1 MKYYFTWHDIED
13 NFEENRCSWPETWI
27 DVQVYSDSVEIYQ
40 NRDKPQKS
48 DMQYLKDIF
57 GRNYSM
63 EKNTLL
69 IDFTETSLD
78 IIFQFDDSPK
88 AEKKYAPLF
97 RDIYFQKCEST
108 DTDFDDLKM
117 IAFHSYK
124 GGVGRTLSLTAFL
137 RQCTQKYP
145 DKKIKMVA
153 NLPYYI
159 TTPIIMNVLEN
170 HIPVESITV
179 MIQKEV
185 AYRMKAQPSTKD
197 YGSLSLAVQYY
208 CEPYLVANV
217 PQNCFM
223 PRPNVD
229 SAVIKLTVMDKP
241 KVQVNNEKFMFE
253 FIKAAFSQRR
263 KTLVNC
269 IFSSGLLTLSK
280 DEIGKMLNGL
290 GYDERVRGE
299 SLTLE
304 DYGKITDEAEKYI
317 K

>member
-1 MKYYFTWHDIED
+1 MMEASLAYKTKKIVEKYGFSFKKNFGQNFLVDERVLGKIVSSAEISKDDVVIEVGPGIGTLTQALAK
-13 NFEENRCSWPETWI
+13 EAYK
-27 DVQVYSDSVEIYQ
+27 VVAVEI
-40 NRDKPQKS
+40 DT
-48 DMQYLKDIF
+48 
-57 GRNYSM
+57 
-63 EKNTLL
+63 TLVPIL
-69 IDFTETSLD
+69 GELLS
-78 IIFQFDDSPK
+78 
-88 AEKKYAPLF
+88 
-97 RDIYFQKCEST
+97 
-108 DTDFDDLKM
+108 DFDNIEIINEDILKVDVNA
-117 IAFHSYK
+117 IAE
-124 GGVGRTLSLTAFL
+124 
-137 RQCTQKYP
+137 KYP

>member
-1 MKYYFTWHDIED
+1 MEASLAYKTKKIVEKYGFSFKKNFGQNFLVDERVLGKIVSSAEISKDDVVIEVGPGIGTLTQALAK
-13 NFEENRCSWPETWI
+13 EAYK
-27 DVQVYSDSVEIYQ
+27 VVAVEI
-40 NRDKPQKS
+40 DTTLVPILGELLS
-48 DMQYLKDIF
+48 DFDNIEIINEDILKVDVNAI
-57 GRNYSM
+57 
-63 EKNTLL
+63 
-69 IDFTETSLD
+69 
-78 IIFQFDDSPK
+78 
-88 AEKKYAPLF
+88 AEKYL
-97 RDIYFQKCEST
+97 
-108 DTDFDDLKM
+108 
-117 IAFHSYK
+117 
-124 GGVGRTLSLTAFL
+124 
-137 RQCTQKYP
+137 

>member
-1 MKYYFTWHDIED
+1 MEASLAYKTKKIVEKNGFSFKKNFGQIFLVDERVVGKIVSSAEISKDDVVIEVGPGIGTLTQALAK
-13 NFEENRCSWPETWI
+13 EAYK
-27 DVQVYSDSVEIYQ
+27 VVAVEI
-40 NRDKPQKS
+40 DT
-48 DMQYLKDIF
+48 
-57 GRNYSM
+57 
-63 EKNTLL
+63 TLVPIL
-69 IDFTETSLD
+69 GELLS
-78 IIFQFDDSPK
+78 
-88 AEKKYAPLF
+88 
-97 RDIYFQKCEST
+97 
-108 DTDFDDLKM
+108 DFDNIEIINEDILKVDVNA
-117 IAFHSYK
+117 IAE
-124 GGVGRTLSLTAFL
+124 
-137 RQCTQKYP
+137 KYP

>member
-1 MKYYFTWHDIED
+1 MEASLAYKTKKIVEKYGFSFKKNFGQNFLVDERVLGKIVSSAEISKDDVVIEVGPGIGTLTQALAK
-13 NFEENRCSWPETWI
+13 EAYK
-27 DVQVYSDSVEIYQ
+27 VVAVEI
-40 NRDKPQKS
+40 DTTLVPILGELLS
-48 DMQYLKDIF
+48 DFNNIEIINEDILKVDVNAI
-57 GRNYSM
+57 
-63 EKNTLL
+63 
-69 IDFTETSLD
+69 
-78 IIFQFDDSPK
+78 
-88 AEKKYAPLF
+88 AE
-97 RDIYFQKCEST
+97 
-108 DTDFDDLKM
+108 
-117 IAFHSYK
+117 
-124 GGVGRTLSLTAFL
+124 
-137 RQCTQKYP
+137 KYP

-185 AYRMKAQPSTKD
+185 AYRMQAKPSTKD

-241 KVQVNNEKFMFE
+241 QVQVNNEKFMFE

-269 IFSSGLLTLSK
+269 IFSSGILTLSK
-280 DEIGKMLNGL
+280 DEMGKMLNSL

-299 SLTLE
+299 SLSLS
-304 DYGKITDEAEKYI
+304 DYGKITDEAEKF
-317 K
+317 KK

>member
-1 MKYYFTWHDIED
+1 MEASLAYKTKKIVEKYGFSFKKNFGQNFLVDERVLGKIVSSAEISKDDVVIEVGPGIGTLTQALAK
-13 NFEENRCSWPETWI
+13 EAYK
-27 DVQVYSDSVEIYQ
+27 VVAVEI
-40 NRDKPQKS
+40 DT
-48 DMQYLKDIF
+48 
-57 GRNYSM
+57 
-63 EKNTLL
+63 TLVPIL
-69 IDFTETSLD
+69 GELLS
-78 IIFQFDDSPK
+78 
-88 AEKKYAPLF
+88 
-97 RDIYFQKCEST
+97 
-108 DTDFDDLKM
+108 DFDNIEIINEDILKVDVNA
-117 IAFHSYK
+117 IAE
-124 GGVGRTLSLTAFL
+124 
-137 RQCTQKYP
+137 KYP

-317 K
+317 M

>member
-1 MKYYFTWHDIED
+1 MEASLAYKTKKIVEKYGFSFKKNFGQNFLVDERVLGKIVSSAEISKDDVVIEVGPGIGTLTQALAK
-13 NFEENRCSWPETWI
+13 EAYK
-27 DVQVYSDSVEIYQ
+27 VVAVEI
-40 NRDKPQKS
+40 DT
-48 DMQYLKDIF
+48 
-57 GRNYSM
+57 
-63 EKNTLL
+63 TLVPIL
-69 IDFTETSLD
+69 GELLS
-78 IIFQFDDSPK
+78 
-88 AEKKYAPLF
+88 
-97 RDIYFQKCEST
+97 
-108 DTDFDDLKM
+108 DFDNIEIINEDILKVDVNA
-117 IAFHSYK
+117 IAE
-124 GGVGRTLSLTAFL
+124 
-137 RQCTQKYP
+137 KYP

-304 DYGKITDEAEKYI
+304 DYGKITDEAEKYKVKRNI
-317 K
+317 CPNYLILY

>member
-1 MKYYFTWHDIED
+1 MEASLAYKTKKIVEKYGFSFKKNFGQNFLVDERVLGKIVSSAEISKDDVVIEVGPGIGTLTQALAK
-13 NFEENRCSWPETWI
+13 EAYK
-27 DVQVYSDSVEIYQ
+27 VVAVEI
-40 NRDKPQKS
+40 DT
-48 DMQYLKDIF
+48 
-57 GRNYSM
+57 
-63 EKNTLL
+63 TLVPIL
-69 IDFTETSLD
+69 GELLS
-78 IIFQFDDSPK
+78 
-88 AEKKYAPLF
+88 
-97 RDIYFQKCEST
+97 
-108 DTDFDDLKM
+108 DFDNIEIINEDILKVDVNA
-117 IAFHSYK
+117 IAE
-124 GGVGRTLSLTAFL
+124 
-137 RQCTQKYP
+137 KYP

-179 MIQKEV
+179 MIQKD
-185 AYRMKAQPSTKD
+185 RMKAQPSTKD

>member
-1 MKYYFTWHDIED
+1 MEASLAYKTKKIVEKYGFSFKKNFGQNFLVDERVLGKIVSSAEISKDDVVIEVGPGIGTLTQALAK
-13 NFEENRCSWPETWI
+13 EAYK
-27 DVQVYSDSVEIYQ
+27 VVAVEI
-40 NRDKPQKS
+40 DT
-48 DMQYLKDIF
+48 
-57 GRNYSM
+57 
-63 EKNTLL
+63 TLVPIL
-69 IDFTETSLD
+69 GELLS
-78 IIFQFDDSPK
+78 
-88 AEKKYAPLF
+88 
-97 RDIYFQKCEST
+97 
-108 DTDFDDLKM
+108 DFDNIEIINEDILKLDVNA
-117 IAFHSYK
+117 IAE
-124 GGVGRTLSLTAFL
+124 
-137 RQCTQKYP
+137 KYP
-145 DKKIKMVA
+145 DKKIKLVA

>member
-1 MKYYFTWHDIED
+1 MEASLAYKTKKIVEKYGFSFKKNFGQNFLVDERVLGKIVSSAEISKDDMVIEVGPGIGTLTQALAK
-13 NFEENRCSWPETWI
+13 EAYK
-27 DVQVYSDSVEIYQ
+27 VVAVEI
-40 NRDKPQKS
+40 DT
-48 DMQYLKDIF
+48 
-57 GRNYSM
+57 
-63 EKNTLL
+63 TLVPIL
-69 IDFTETSLD
+69 GELLS
-78 IIFQFDDSPK
+78 
-88 AEKKYAPLF
+88 
-97 RDIYFQKCEST
+97 
-108 DTDFDDLKM
+108 DFDNIEIINEDILKVDVNA
-117 IAFHSYK
+117 IAE
-124 GGVGRTLSLTAFL
+124 
-137 RQCTQKYP
+137 KYP

>member
-1 MKYYFTWHDIED
+1 MEASLAYKTKKIVEKYGFSFKKNFGQNFLVDERVLGKIVSSAEISKDDVVIEVGPGIGTLTQALAK
-13 NFEENRCSWPETWI
+13 EAYK
-27 DVQVYSDSVEIYQ
+27 VVAVEI
-40 NRDKPQKS
+40 DT
-48 DMQYLKDIF
+48 
-57 GRNYSM
+57 
-63 EKNTLL
+63 TLVPIL
-69 IDFTETSLD
+69 GELLS
-78 IIFQFDDSPK
+78 
-88 AEKKYAPLF
+88 
-97 RDIYFQKCEST
+97 
-108 DTDFDDLKM
+108 DFDNIEIINEDILKVDVNA
-117 IAFHSYK
+117 IAE
-124 GGVGRTLSLTAFL
+124 
-137 RQCTQKYP
+137 KYP

-269 IFSSGLLTLSK
+269 IFSSGLLILSK

>member
-1 MKYYFTWHDIED
+1 MEASLAYKTKKIVEKYGFSFKKNFGQNFLVDERVLGKIVSSAEISKDDVVIEVGPGIGTLTQALAK
-13 NFEENRCSWPETWI
+13 EAYK
-27 DVQVYSDSVEIYQ
+27 VVAVEI
-40 NRDKPQKS
+40 DT
-48 DMQYLKDIF
+48 
-57 GRNYSM
+57 
-63 EKNTLL
+63 TLVPIL
-69 IDFTETSLD
+69 GELLS
-78 IIFQFDDSPK
+78 
-88 AEKKYAPLF
+88 
-97 RDIYFQKCEST
+97 
-108 DTDFDDLKM
+108 DFDNIEIINEDILKVDVNA
-117 IAFHSYK
+117 IAE
-124 GGVGRTLSLTAFL
+124 
-137 RQCTQKYP
+137 KYP

-241 KVQVNNEKFMFE
+241 KVQLNNEKFMFE

-280 DEIGKMLNGL
+280 DEIGKVLNGL

>member
-1 MKYYFTWHDIED
+1 MEASLAYKTKKIVEKYGFSFKKNFGQNFLVDERVLGKIVSSAEISKDDVVIEVGPGIGTLTQALAK
-13 NFEENRCSWPETWI
+13 EAYK
-27 DVQVYSDSVEIYQ
+27 VVAVEI
-40 NRDKPQKS
+40 DT
-48 DMQYLKDIF
+48 
-57 GRNYSM
+57 
-63 EKNTLL
+63 TLVPIL
-69 IDFTETSLD
+69 GELLS
-78 IIFQFDDSPK
+78 
-88 AEKKYAPLF
+88 
-97 RDIYFQKCEST
+97 
-108 DTDFDDLKM
+108 DFDNIEIINEDILKVDVNA
-117 IAFHSYK
+117 IAE
-124 GGVGRTLSLTAFL
+124 
-137 RQCTQKYP
+137 KYP

-304 DYGKITDEAEKYI
+304 DYGKIADEAEKYI

>member
-1 MKYYFTWHDIED
+1 MEASLAYKTKKIVEKYGFSFKKNFGQNFLVDERVLGKIVSSAEISKDDVVIEVGPGIGTLTQALAK
-13 NFEENRCSWPETWI
+13 EAYK
-27 DVQVYSDSVEIYQ
+27 VVAVEI
-40 NRDKPQKS
+40 DT
-48 DMQYLKDIF
+48 
-57 GRNYSM
+57 
-63 EKNTLL
+63 TLVPIL
-69 IDFTETSLD
+69 GELLS
-78 IIFQFDDSPK
+78 
-88 AEKKYAPLF
+88 
-97 RDIYFQKCEST
+97 
-108 DTDFDDLKM
+108 DFDNIEIINEDILKVDVNA
-117 IAFHSYK
+117 IAE
-124 GGVGRTLSLTAFL
+124 
-137 RQCTQKYP
+137 KYP

-241 KVQVNNEKFMFE
+241 KVQVNNEKFMVE

>member
-1 MKYYFTWHDIED
+1 MEASLAYKTKKIVEKYGFSFKKNFGQIFLVDERVLGKIVSSAEISKDDVVIEVGPGIGTLTQALAK
-13 NFEENRCSWPETWI
+13 EAYK
-27 DVQVYSDSVEIYQ
+27 VVAVEI
-40 NRDKPQKS
+40 DT
-48 DMQYLKDIF
+48 
-57 GRNYSM
+57 
-63 EKNTLL
+63 TLVPIL
-69 IDFTETSLD
+69 GELLS
-78 IIFQFDDSPK
+78 
-88 AEKKYAPLF
+88 
-97 RDIYFQKCEST
+97 
-108 DTDFDDLKM
+108 DFDNIEIINEDILKVDVNA
-117 IAFHSYK
+117 IAE
-124 GGVGRTLSLTAFL
+124 
-137 RQCTQKYP
+137 KYP

>member
-1 MKYYFTWHDIED
+1 MEASLAYKTKKIVEKYGFSFKKNFGQNFLVDERVLGKIVSSAEISKDDVVIEVGPGIGTLTQALAK
-13 NFEENRCSWPETWI
+13 EAYK
-27 DVQVYSDSVEIYQ
+27 VVAVEI
-40 NRDKPQKS
+40 DT
-48 DMQYLKDIF
+48 
-57 GRNYSM
+57 
-63 EKNTLL
+63 TLVPIL
-69 IDFTETSLD
+69 GELLS
-78 IIFQFDDSPK
+78 
-88 AEKKYAPLF
+88 
-97 RDIYFQKCEST
+97 
-108 DTDFDDLKM
+108 DFDNIEIINEDILKVDVNA
-117 IAFHSYK
+117 I
-124 GGVGRTLSLTAFL
+124 
-137 RQCTQKYP
+137 
-145 DKKIKMVA
+145 
-153 NLPYYI
+153 LPYYI

>member
-1 MKYYFTWHDIED
+1 MEASLAYKTKKIVEKYGFSFKKNFGQNFLVDERVLGKIVSSAEISKDDVVIEVGPGIGTLTQALAK
-13 NFEENRCSWPETWI
+13 EAYK
-27 DVQVYSDSVEIYQ
+27 VVAVEI
-40 NRDKPQKS
+40 DT
-48 DMQYLKDIF
+48 
-57 GRNYSM
+57 
-63 EKNTLL
+63 TLVPIL
-69 IDFTETSLD
+69 GELLS
-78 IIFQFDDSPK
+78 
-88 AEKKYAPLF
+88 
-97 RDIYFQKCEST
+97 
-108 DTDFDDLKM
+108 DFDNIEIINEDILKVDLNA
-117 IAFHSYK
+117 IAE
-124 GGVGRTLSLTAFL
+124 
-137 RQCTQKYP
+137 KYP

>member
-1 MKYYFTWHDIED
+1 MEASLAYKTKKIVEKYGFSFKKNFGQNFLVDERVLGKIVSSAEISKDDVVIEVGPGIGTLTQALAK
-13 NFEENRCSWPETWI
+13 EAYK
-27 DVQVYSDSVEIYQ
+27 VVAVEI
-40 NRDKPQKS
+40 DT
-48 DMQYLKDIF
+48 
-57 GRNYSM
+57 
-63 EKNTLL
+63 TLVPIL
-69 IDFTETSLD
+69 GELLS
-78 IIFQFDDSPK
+78 
-88 AEKKYAPLF
+88 
-97 RDIYFQKCEST
+97 
-108 DTDFDDLKM
+108 DFDDIEIINEDILKVDVNA
-117 IAFHSYK
+117 IAE
-124 GGVGRTLSLTAFL
+124 
-137 RQCTQKYP
+137 KYP

>member
-1 MKYYFTWHDIED
+1 MEASLAYKTKKIVEKYGFSFKKNFGQNFLVDERVLGKIVSSAEISKDDVVIEVGPGIGTLTQALAK
-13 NFEENRCSWPETWI
+13 EAYK
-27 DVQVYSDSVEIYQ
+27 VVAVEI
-40 NRDKPQKS
+40 DT
-48 DMQYLKDIF
+48 
-57 GRNYSM
+57 
-63 EKNTLL
+63 TLVPIL
-69 IDFTETSLD
+69 GELLS
-78 IIFQFDDSPK
+78 
-88 AEKKYAPLF
+88 
-97 RDIYFQKCEST
+97 
-108 DTDFDDLKM
+108 DFDNIEIINEDILKVDVNA
-117 IAFHSYK
+117 IAE
-124 GGVGRTLSLTAFL
+124 
-137 RQCTQKYP
+137 KYP

-299 SLTLE
+299 CLTLE

>member
-1 MKYYFTWHDIED
+1 MEASLAYKTKKIVEKYGFSFKKNFGQNFLVDERVLGKIVSSAEISKDDVVIEVGPSIGTLTQALAK
-13 NFEENRCSWPETWI
+13 EAYK
-27 DVQVYSDSVEIYQ
+27 VVAVEI
-40 NRDKPQKS
+40 DT
-48 DMQYLKDIF
+48 
-57 GRNYSM
+57 
-63 EKNTLL
+63 TLVPIL
-69 IDFTETSLD
+69 GELLS
-78 IIFQFDDSPK
+78 
-88 AEKKYAPLF
+88 
-97 RDIYFQKCEST
+97 
-108 DTDFDDLKM
+108 DFDNIEIINEDILKVDVNA
-117 IAFHSYK
+117 IAE
-124 GGVGRTLSLTAFL
+124 
-137 RQCTQKYP
+137 KYP

>member
-1 MKYYFTWHDIED
+1 MEASLAYKTKKIVEKYGFSFKKNFGQNFLVDERVLGKIVSSAEISKDDVVIEVGPGIGTLTQALAK
-13 NFEENRCSWPETWI
+13 EAYK
-27 DVQVYSDSVEIYQ
+27 VVAVEI
-40 NRDKPQKS
+40 DT
-48 DMQYLKDIF
+48 
-57 GRNYSM
+57 
-63 EKNTLL
+63 TLVPIL
-69 IDFTETSLD
+69 GELLS
-78 IIFQFDDSPK
+78 
-88 AEKKYAPLF
+88 
-97 RDIYFQKCEST
+97 
-108 DTDFDDLKM
+108 DFDNIEIINEDILKVDVNA
-117 IAFHSYK
+117 IAE
-124 GGVGRTLSLTAFL
+124 
-137 RQCTQKYP
+137 KYP

-170 HIPVESITV
+170 HIHVESITV

>member
-1 MKYYFTWHDIED
+1 MEASLAYKTKKIVEKYGFSFKKNFGQNFLVDERVLGKIVSSAEISKDDVVIEVGPGIGTLTQALAK
-13 NFEENRCSWPETWI
+13 EAYK
-27 DVQVYSDSVEIYQ
+27 VVAVEI
-40 NRDKPQKS
+40 DT
-48 DMQYLKDIF
+48 
-57 GRNYSM
+57 
-63 EKNTLL
+63 TLVPIL
-69 IDFTETSLD
+69 GELLS
-78 IIFQFDDSPK
+78 
-88 AEKKYAPLF
+88 
-97 RDIYFQKCEST
+97 
-108 DTDFDDLKM
+108 DFDNIEIINEDILKVDVN
-117 IAFHSYK
+117 A
-124 GGVGRTLSLTAFL
+124 LAE
-137 RQCTQKYP
+137 KYP